1 MNKNQEYAQRLMAM
15 EGYERKIIAFK
26 LCDTVPETVEAYGD
40 DLSFHCALVAEVWEG
55 RKPFYLTGKNVLCG
69 GAVHSGM
76 VSRTLT
82 KEEFDMGLS
91 QSIGENK
98 AYASREVFRR
108 TNQQVDHHFKRH
120 TYQIVGALEDM
131 EEPDVI
137 MVVADANAV
146 MRLCKVYT
154 WKTGELVHGVS
165 GSAWCANSFP
175 FVYRQRTLTFNMGDP
190 PSRRLMKLKP
200 GEMYCFIHYDVLPMI
215 VENIKNIS
223 RGEVM

>member
-1 MNKNQEYAQRLMAM
+1 MNENKEYAQRLMEM
-15 EGYERKIIAFK
+15 ENYEKKIIAFK
-26 LCDTVPETVEAYGD
+26 LCDTVPDAIEAYGD
-40 DLSFHCALVAEVWEG
+40 DLSFHCAFVAEVWEG
-55 RKPFYLTGKNVLCG
+55 HKPFYLTGKNVLCG

-76 VSRTLT
+76 LSRVLT

-108 TNQQVDHHFKRH
+108 TNQQVPHHFKRH
-120 TYQIVGALEDM
+120 TYQIVGALEDV
-131 EEPDVI
+131 EEPDVV

-165 GSAWCANSFP
+165 GSAWCSNSFP
-175 FVYRQRTLTFNMGDP
+175 LVYRQRTMTFNMGDP
-190 PSRRLMKLKP
+190 PSRRLMNLKP

-215 VENIKNIS
+215 VENMKNIS
-223 RGEVM
+223 SGEVM

>member
-1 MNKNQEYAQRLMAM
+1 
-15 EGYERKIIAFK
+15 
-26 LCDTVPETVEAYGD
+26 
-40 DLSFHCALVAEVWEG
+40 
-55 RKPFYLTGKNVLCG
+55 
-69 GAVHSGM
+69 M
-76 VSRTLT
+76 VSRRLT

-91 QSIGENK
+91 QSIGEKK

-120 TYQIVGALEDM
+120 EYQIVGALEDV
-131 EEPDVI
+131 EEPDVV

-165 GSAWCANSFP
+165 GSAWCSNSFP
-175 FVYRQRTLTFNMGDP
+175 FVYRQKTLTFNMGDP

-200 GEMYCFIHYDVLPMI
+200 GEMYCFMHYDVLPMI
-215 VENIKNIS
+215 VENIQNIS